1 MPAYQEVWGKKMNK
15 FDFSEYVDRLYSA
28 AVRKTGDSCV
38 AEDIVQETF
47 LAAIGQLKRGSRPE
61 DMWAWLLGILSNK
74 YCDWLR
80 EKYKYP
86 RISFEEYPF
95 DIAGEDEAED
105 DSEEKLEAI
114 RRELGLLANAYREVM
129 VRFYLHGHSLERIAE
144 DLQIPVGTVKSRL
157 NMGRKYVKEG
167 VGDMENYESFSKQS
181 YDPDTLYLSC
191 AGECGLHQE
200 PFSLVPVSD
209 RLSQSILIQAYEKP
223 LTESEIA
230 RALGVPAA
238 FVEPVV
244 KKLTEGE
251 LMYRAEGGRKVYTNF
266 IIYTDEDRKATF
278 DKQLAVAEEHFPLF
292 WEEVGKGLA
301 DLREKTFYQR
311 QKEPARY
318 KLELHFCLKTLMNAY
333 VSVRDE
339 VTGTMPYS
347 EYPYRRDGG
356 RWLAMGN
363 RYSAGRRPGE
373 DKEYHKYGV
382 NGEAG
387 CREKNFRDAGY
398 IELREYGTALG
409 GNPNPEE
416 TSQYV
421 KWFYELTLGVPAE
434 ELSVDSHV
442 LQDADRLKEA
452 GFLTQGEG
460 RLELNIPVLSAEEYQ
475 DECLLASLYGE
486 GVTQKAREVLLPVF
500 QKGHV
505 RLPGHLKSVP
515 KWQQYMY
522 CGDSIPMAVIFQAKE
537 KGVFLKD
544 VDYSLPASL
553 LIFDKG

>member
-1 MPAYQEVWGKKMNK
+1 MNK

-61 DMWAWLLGILSNK
+61 DMWSWLLGILSNK

-129 VRFYLHGHSLERIAE
+129 VRFYLRGHSLERIAE

-191 AGECGLHQE
+191 AGECGLHGE

-251 LMYRAEGGRKVYTNF
+251 LMYRVEGGRKVYTNF
-266 IIYTDEDRKATF
+266 IIYTDQDRRATF
-278 DKQLAVAEEHFPLF
+278 EKQLAVAEEHFPLF

-333 VSVRDE
+333 ISVRDE

-363 RYSAGRRPGE
+363 RCSTDRRPGE
-373 DKEYHKYGV
+373 DKEYQKYGV

-387 CREKNFRDAGY
+387 CREKNFRDADC
-398 IELREYGTALG
+398 IELREYATFLG
-409 GNPNPEE
+409 GNPDFGKRL
-416 TSQYV
+416 QYV
-421 KWFYELTLGVPAE
+421 KWFYELASGVPAE
-434 ELSVDSHV
+434 ELSVDARV
-442 LQDADRLKEA
+442 LQDTDLLTEA
-452 GFLTQGEG
+452 GFLTRTEEG
-460 RLELNIPVLSAEEYQ
+460 PALDIPVLKREEYR
-475 DECLLASLYGE
+475 DECLLVSEYAERVAGK
-486 GVTQKAREVLLPVF
+486 VREILLSVF
-500 QKGHV
+500 QSGYV
-505 RLPGHLKSVP
+505 RLPKHLKSVP

-522 CGDSIPMAVIFQAKE
+522 CGNSVPMAVIFQAME
-537 KGVFLKD
+537 KGVFLKN
-544 VDYSLPASL
+544 VDYPLPASL